1 MGRLCAIALASA
13 FAFSGCGGS
22 GGQSSG
28 AGATSTVAPTTT
40 TSVDRCKGS
49 KSAAVVR
56 RKVARLNRDL
66 ARIRALAAPIQ
77 TRTLNGTPALS
88 NGVDRFL
95 LDMADED
102 VPVLVRSRLIDRAAA
117 AVSPVCEQCFQ
128 ALEANRPVAGGAKL
142 TCEAGG

>member
-13 FAFSGCGGS
+13 FALSGCGGS
-22 GGQSSG
+22 GGDSAG
-28 AGATSTVAPTTT
+28 VGATTTVAATT
-40 TSVDRCKGS
+40 TSVDKCKGS

-56 RKVARLNRDL
+56 RRVARLNRDL
-66 ARIRALAAPIQ
+66 ARIRALAAPIRE
-77 TRTLNGTPALS
+77 RTLNGTPALS
-88 NGVDRFL
+88 AAVDRFL
-95 LDMADED
+95 LHMADED